1 MSGNIEVVHSNQMRS
16 LFGSTAGE
24 LFDVMVGDHPQGK
37 PSGSA
42 NGVTDNQ
49 LVLF

>member
-16 LFGSTAGE
+16 LFGSTAGV
-24 LFDVMVGDHPQGK
+24 LIDAMLGDHPQGEPTK
-37 PSGSA
+37 SA
-42 NGVTDNQ
+42 DGVTDNQ